1 MVRPA
6 AFRRNEETAVNNFFQ
21 AEIVKTSR
29 LSELALAEFD
39 QYVQTLRAAGLRVIV
54 LQDTGAWDTPD
65 SIFPN
70 NVISFHGNR
79 AILYPMFAENRR
91 QERRLNYL
99 GQLDRQGVRFEK
111 IQDYSGFEEQ
121 KKFLESTGSMV
132 LDRQAKVAYCALSD
146 RSCEE
151 VLRIFCKDQGFRPV
165 VFQAF
170 QSVNNSDLPVYH
182 TNVMLSIGSHF
193 ALVCLDAIR
202 NPEEQSLI
210 KKELSEAGKEIISI
224 SEDQMWHFAA
234 NVLETKNFDGDP
246 LICMSTRAVEALQEQ
261 QLDRLGKHGRIV
273 HSQLYSIEQYGGGGA
288 RCMMAEIF

>member
-39 QYVQTLRAAGLRVIV
+39 QYVQTLQAAGLRVIV

-132 LDRQAKVAYCALSD
+132 LDRQAKIAYCALSD

-210 KKELSEAGKEIISI
+210 KKGLSEAGKEIISI